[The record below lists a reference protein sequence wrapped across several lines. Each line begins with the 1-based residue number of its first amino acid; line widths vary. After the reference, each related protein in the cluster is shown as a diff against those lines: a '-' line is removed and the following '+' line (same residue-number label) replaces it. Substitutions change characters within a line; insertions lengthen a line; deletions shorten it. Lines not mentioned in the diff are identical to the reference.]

1 MTKPGRHKVRRLL
14 AVCWL
19 ALVMVALAHL
29 GWRALEGITFR
40 ADLMALV
47 PREESDP
54 AAARASNTAITFL
67 SRRVVLLVG
76 YSDRVQARRA
86 ATALTDA
93 LEKSGQF
100 YAATGGLDS
109 TRIKAIGTAYYPYRA
124 GLLSRNDRSLLQANK
139 GQVLAE
145 QTLAQVYGVGGM
157 ASAALLKNDP
167 FLLLPHF
174 LTNLPVPQSQLTL
187 DNGLLSVHN
196 NGKNWVL
203 ISGVM
208 VGEPY
213 AIDTQKRFTSLVD
226 QTVMKAR
233 QAVPGLSVLRTGAV
247 FYAKAGAAT
256 AMTETSA
263 IGVFSIV
270 LTILLLIAAFR
281 SATPLL
287 LSLAVIAVGL
297 LTAFSF
303 SLWLW
308 GQIHVLALLFGVS
321 LIGVTVDYSLQY
333 FSEIYAPDAGD
344 AFNRMKNVLPGIT
357 LGGITTAAGYLLL
370 LLAPFPG
377 LRQIAVFSV
386 VGLVAAWLTVAL
398 WLPFLDHSQ
407 PAHRAMPLQRP
418 LTALR
423 DFWHKPALR
432 PKRIAALSL
441 LALTCLIGLWRFHA
455 DDDVHNMQSLS
466 PPLVAEQKAI
476 QQHIGIRDE
485 SRFFVVYTNRE
496 EDALQREEALGV
508 RLDRLVISKEL
519 SSYQSVAGYVPS
531 LKTQTENRH
540 LVRERLYKPYLSGIL
555 ATLGLSAAPPW
566 PAEKAPGLTV
576 DKLAGSMDFL
586 DVLRPS
592 AASDGV
598 VHIVTLQGVKAPT
611 ALTMATQGIA
621 GVKLI
626 DPGNDYSALFAK
638 YRVRAL
644 ALLALSVLVM
654 ALILMPRYGIKRA
667 LHILLAPLAAVAAT
681 PFLCALT
688 GASFTF
694 FDVIAL
700 VLVLSMAMDYA
711 VFFAESNERRGPAT
725 HFAVTLSACTTIIS
739 FGFLAFSSVHAVH
752 NFGLTMLVGVIL
764 ALLLTPMGKRPT
776 A

>member
-1 MTKPGRHKVRRLL
+1 MRKLL
-14 AVCWL
+14 ALCWL
-19 ALVMVALAHL
+19 VLVLAALAHL

-47 PREESDP
+47 PREQSDP
-54 AAARASNTAITFL
+54 AAARASNTAINFL

-76 YSDRVQARRA
+76 HLDRTQARRA
-86 ATALTDA
+86 ATALTA
-93 LEKSGQF
+93 TLEKSGQF
-100 YAATGGLDS
+100 HAATGGLDS
-109 TRIKAIGTAYYPYRA
+109 AKLKAIGTAYYPYRA

-139 GQVLAE
+139 GQVLTE
-145 QTLAQVYGVGGM
+145 QALAQVYGVGGM

-174 LTNLPVPQSQLTL
+174 LTSLPVPQSQLTL
-187 DNGLLSVHN
+187 DNGLLSVHD
-196 NGKNWVL
+196 GGQNWVL

-208 VGEPY
+208 AGEPY
-213 AIDTQKRFTSLVD
+213 GLDTQKRFTGLVD
-226 QTVMKAR
+226 TAVAQQR
-233 QAVPGLSVLRTGAV
+233 QAQPGLSVLRAGAV

-256 AMTETSA
+256 AMNETSA
-263 IGVFSIV
+263 IGLLSVA

-281 SATPLL
+281 SVTPLI

-303 SLWLW
+303 SLWFW

-344 AFNRMKNVLPGIT
+344 AFTRMENVLPGIT
-357 LGGITTAAGYLLL
+357 LGAITTAAGYLLL

-398 WLPFLDHSQ
+398 WLPFLDRSQ
-407 PAHRAMPLQRP
+407 ASRHAMPLQRP
-418 LTALR
+418 LAAIR
-423 DFWHKPALR
+423 NFWHSPSRRLQR
-432 PKRIAALSL
+432 MAALFVL
-441 LALTCLIGLWRFHA
+441 VLACLIGLWRFHA
-455 DDDVHNMQSLS
+455 DDDVHNMQNLS
-466 PPLVAEQKAI
+466 PPLVAEQKAL

-485 SRFFVVYTNRE
+485 SRFFVVYNNRE
-496 EDALQREEALGV
+496 EDMLQKEEALGR
-508 RLDRLVISKEL
+508 RLDSLIAYGQL
-519 SSYQSVAGYVPS
+519 GSYQSVAGYVPS

-540 LVRERLYKPYLSGIL
+540 LIRDRLYKPYLSGTL
-555 ATLGLSAAPPW
+555 ATLGLSAAPLM
-566 PAEKAPGLTV
+566 PAETAPGLTV

-586 DVLRPS
+586 TVLRPQ
-592 AASDGV
+592 ADTGGR
-598 VHIVTLQGVKAPT
+598 VHIVTLQGVKAPA
-611 ALTMATQGIA
+611 ALANAARGIA

-644 ALLALSVLVM
+644 ALLALSILVM
-654 ALILMPRYGIKRA
+654 ALILMPRYGLKRS
-667 LHILLAPLAAVAAT
+667 LHVLLAPLIAVAAT
-681 PFLCALT
+681 PFLCALF

-752 NFGLTMLVGVIL
+752 NFGLTMLVGVTL
-764 ALLLTPMGKRPT
+764 ALLLTPMGKKP
-776 A
+776 AV